1 MVFSSPLPPS
11 EGGKRSPPLEGDKGG
26 RLLRLPTICC
36 GRCIETSGVIFKQEK
51 WRYLH
56 KIKRMSKVTTLNEFI
71 LEKQADFP
79 FATGELTRILNDI
92 AVASKMVSRDVR
104 MAGLVDH
111 ILGAQGETNIQGEDQ
126 QKLDVVADQQFIK
139 AFENG
144 GEVCGIASEENEDF
158 VAFTSESAKQGK
170 YVVLFDPLDGSSNID
185 VNVSIGT
192 IFSIYRR
199 VSEVGTL
206 ATLEDML
213 QPGTA
218 QVAAGYVLY
227 GSSTM
232 LVYTAGQGVNG
243 FTLDPSI
250 GEFCLSH
257 PNMRMPESGRIYAMN
272 EGNIDICEPG
282 IKAYTQY
289 CQSFDNDKGAPYS
302 GRYIGSLV
310 ADFHRNMIKGG
321 IYIYPDTTTSP
332 EGRLRLLYECNP
344 LAFIAEQAGG
354 LATTGRKRILDIKPE
369 RLHQRV
375 PYFIGSKNMVE
386 KVMSLLIEHGK

>member
-1 MVFSSPLPPS
+1 
-11 EGGKRSPPLEGDKGG
+11 
-26 RLLRLPTICC
+26 
-36 GRCIETSGVIFKQEK
+36 
-51 WRYLH
+51 
-56 KIKRMSKVTTLNEFI
+56 MSKVTTLNEFI
-71 LEKQADFP
+71 MDRQAEFP
-79 FATGELTRILNDI
+79 FATGELSRILSDI
-92 AVASKMVSRDVR
+92 AVASKIVSRDVR
-104 MAGLVDH
+104 QAGLVDH
-111 ILGAQGETNIQGEDQ
+111 ILGAQGEINIQGEEQ

-144 GEVCGIASEENEDF
+144 GEICGIASEENDDF
-158 VAFTSESAKQGK
+158 VAFASDSAKNGK

-192 IFSIYRR
+192 IFSVYRR
-199 VSEVGTL
+199 TSEAGTL

-213 QPGTA
+213 QIDSE
-218 QVAAGYVLY
+218 QIAAGYVLY

-232 LVYTAGQGVNG
+232 LVYTTGHGVNG

-257 PNMRMPESGRIYAMN
+257 PNMKMPESGRMYAMN

-282 IKAYTQY
+282 IKKYVQY

-332 EGRLRLLYECNP
+332 EGKLRLLYECNP

-354 LATTGRKRILDIKPE
+354 LATTGRIRVLDIQPNK
-369 RLHQRV
+369 LHQRI
-375 PYFIGSKNMVE
+375 PFFCGSKKMVE
-386 KVMSLLIEHGK
+386 KAMSLLD

>member
-1 MVFSSPLPPS
+1 
-11 EGGKRSPPLEGDKGG
+11 
-26 RLLRLPTICC
+26 
-36 GRCIETSGVIFKQEK
+36 
-51 WRYLH
+51 
-56 KIKRMSKVTTLNEFI
+56 
-71 LEKQADFP
+71 
-79 FATGELTRILNDI
+79 
-92 AVASKMVSRDVR
+92 MVSRDVR

-206 ATLEDML
+206 ATLDDML
-213 QPGTA
+213 RPGTA

-232 LVYTAGQGVNG
+232 LVYTTGKGVNG

-321 IYIYPDTTTSP
+321 IYIYPDTTTAP